1 MKDKSI
7 TRRKFINTTATGT
20 TLLAG
25 TCLAQPVSEQRSV
38 LVKDPQ
44 VKRNFNK
51 DGRSKQVVFLAHCAI
66 NQNARHY
73 DCADFP
79 AFMDPLLD
87 ALQENQVGIVQ
98 MKCPEMM
105 AIGLGRDRDVPPL
118 ETITDALE
126 LDEGQHR
133 LRLMAEEVIYMIKEY
148 QYQGFHILGILG
160 KNGSPSCGVTE
171 ITNKKF
177 EKEKGE
183 GEFIRILRLALEREG
198 IEMEIKGIDD
208 FKQEESIDWIKER
221 LV

>member
-1 MKDKSI
+1 MKEKSI
-7 TRRKFINTTATGT
+7 SRREFINTTAAGS
-20 TLLAG
+20 TLLPG
-25 TCLAQPVSEQRSV
+25 SCLAKTVSGKRSV
-38 LVKDPQ
+38 LVQDPQ
-44 VKRNFNK
+44 IKRDFTR
-51 DGRSKQVVFLAHCAI
+51 DGRSRRVVFLANCAL

-79 AFMDPLLD
+79 AIMDPLLD
-87 ALQENQVGIVQ
+87 CIQENQIGIVQ

-118 ETITDALE
+118 PTLTDALE
-126 LDEGQHR
+126 LEEGQHR

-148 QYQGFHILGILG
+148 QYQDFQILGILG

-198 IEMEIKGIDD
+198 IEIEIKGVDD
-208 FKQEESIDWIKER
+208 FKQEESIAWIESR
-221 LV
+221 LG